1 MPELSQQVTIPS
13 PPDFVWPLLADPMLV
28 VTCIPGATLTV
39 SEVAGV
45 YTGTVRVNFGPAVA
59 VFRGEARLAYDHAAR
74 YCTVEGRGID
84 ARNQSRVTA
93 SGLVSAD
100 AGDGDTTVLTIEGSF
115 TVTGPLEAVANAG
128 GAGAA
133 RALLAEF
140 AANMARILT
149 AEGTPAPEA
158 EEIPIVEPQ
167 SVSQQARAAV
177 ASPSLASP
185 MPPDAGGPS
194 RSFLGFL
201 RQVFS
206 GKR

>member
-1 MPELSQQVTIPS
+1 MPELSEQVTIPS
-13 PPDFVWPLLADPMLV
+13 PPDVVWPLLADPALV
-28 VTCIPGATLTV
+28 ASCIPGATLAPA
-39 SEVAGV
+39 EVAGV
-45 YTGTVRVNFGPAVA
+45 YAGTVRVNFGPTVA

-84 ARNQSRVTA
+84 GRSQSRVAA

-100 AGDGDTTVLTIEGSF
+100 AGDGDTTILTVEGSI

-128 GAGAA
+128 GVQAA
-133 RALLAEF
+133 RALLAGF
-140 AANMARILT
+140 AVNMARLLT

-158 EEIPIVEPQ
+158 EQIPIVEPK
-167 SVSQQARAAV
+167 SISQQARAAV
-177 ASPSLASP
+177 ATAPPAAAEL
-185 MPPDAGGPS
+185 PDAGVPS